1 MAFQLLAPC
10 ARYKEAIN
18 ECSAAL
24 ELNPNYTRALIR
36 RAKAYEQMQ
45 HYKQALSDLQKINR
59 GEDATP
65 DTRVCCAGFAA
76 CRLRSTLLRTDAVT
90 TDNIE
95 ATPALWGVA
104 CLTASPGMQSAYIR
118 ASERYKA
125 LRY

>member
-1 MAFQLLAPC
+1 VSC

-65 DTRVCCAGFAA
+65 DTRV
-76 CRLRSTLLRTDAVT
+76 RSLIASVAVVPPMQR
-90 TDNIE
+90 NSSLKP
-95 ATPALWGVA
+95 PA
-104 CLTASPGMQSAYIR
+104 
-118 ASERYKA
+118 
-125 LRY
+125 